1 MSDQTIIEQC
11 APTLAGIKTGSL
23 FSVEFS
29 DEKTAV
35 HEIRELNNKIGRKGL
50 RAIPVGMQKKRTL
63 IYLYRPMDLYR
74 DFENPEVLA
83 ILKDRGYPCE
93 SVAGCIV
100 QLVKRLAQEKDFPHE
115 IGLFLG
121 YPPCDVRGF
130 INSPKDGVKIVGYWK
145 VYGDQNRAMQLFE
158 KYKKCTL
165 TFHENHRLGASL
177 SQLAVSS
184 L

>member
-23 FSVEFS
+23 FSVKFP

-35 HEIRELNNKIGRKGL
+35 QEIRELNKKIRSKGL
-50 RAIPVGMQKKRTL
+50 RAIPVGVQKKRTL
-63 IYLYRPMDLYR
+63 IYLYRPEDLRR

-93 SVAGCIV
+93 SVSGCIV
-100 QLVKRLAQEKDFPHE
+100 QLVKRLAGEKDFPHE

-130 INSPKDGVKIVGYWK
+130 INSPKDGVKFVGYWK
-145 VYGDQNRAMQLFE
+145 VYGDPNRARQLFA
-158 KYKKCTL
+158 KYKKCTQ
-165 TFHENHRLGASL
+165 TFRKNHRLGVSL
-177 SQLAVSS
+177 SQLAVTSI
-184 L
+184 